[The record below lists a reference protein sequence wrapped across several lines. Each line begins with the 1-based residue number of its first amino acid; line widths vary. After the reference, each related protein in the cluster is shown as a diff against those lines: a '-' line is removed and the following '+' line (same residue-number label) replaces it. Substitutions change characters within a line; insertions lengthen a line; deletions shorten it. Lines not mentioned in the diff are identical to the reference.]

1 MHPSKFRHVIEQN
14 SCHLAF
20 AQVGD
25 SDAQATQQTTTHAE
39 EAPQK
44 TTLLGVLVAIDCG
57 KYGVFHFWGDWDGF
71 VSGIGI

>member
-14 SCHLAF
+14 CCHLAF

-44 TTLLGVLVAIDCG
+44 TTLLGDCG
-57 KYGVFHFWGDWDGF
+57 KYEVFHFWGDWDGF